1 MKKRPQENNHHLIW
15 KSLVNEY
22 RIDMKENQVRMNI
35 ERHNAL
41 HKLFWCLLTP
51 KEQLKELNYLYD
63 SVLSDTA
70 RELFRELLSLSD
82 KEFYIDWMVRNGKHR
97 ETR

>member
-1 MKKRPQENNHHLIW
+1 MKIPQENNHHLIW

-51 KEQLKELNYLYD
+51 KEQLKELSHLYD

-70 RELFRELLSLSD
+70 KQLFKELLSLND
-82 KEFYIDWMVRNGKHR
+82 KEFYIDWIVRNGKHR
-97 ETR
+97 ETK

>member
-1 MKKRPQENNHHLIW
+1 MKRRPQENNHHLIG

-22 RIDMKENQVRMNI
+22 RIDMKENIIRMNI

-51 KEQLKELNYLYD
+51 KEQLKELSYLYE

-70 RELFRELLSLSD
+70 RDLFTELLALSD
-82 KEFYIDWMVRNGKHR
+82 KEFYIEWIVRNGKHK
-97 ETR
+97 